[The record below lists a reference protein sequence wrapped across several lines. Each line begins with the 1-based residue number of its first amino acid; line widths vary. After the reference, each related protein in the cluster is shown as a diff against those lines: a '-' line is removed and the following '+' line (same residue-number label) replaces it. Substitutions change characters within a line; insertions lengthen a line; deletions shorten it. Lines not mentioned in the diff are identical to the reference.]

1 MCWHTVTLCLNP
13 KLFFFFFLSGSEG
26 ERWIYG
32 AAAACPGYCELAA
45 FWSCQSVLRPP
56 CLRRDS
62 VRVHTCEESR
72 ATDGLARLASPRH
85 RTELQY
91 THRPTTTGGD
101 FFSVPLALHLTS
113 LSDPYLPAH
122 FYVSL
127 LSRDRQ
133 TDKATVPLLT
143 VSLGVLCFLF
153 MNGDFVSGTAPL
165 RRYLDDKRLVPFTK
179 YYWFPPRREEDV
191 YGWNEKKRG
200 FLII

>member
-13 KLFFFFFLSGSEG
+13 KLFFFFFLFGSEG

-85 RTELQY
+85 RAELQY
-91 THRPTTTGGD
+91 IHRPTTTGGD
-101 FFSVPLALHLTS
+101 FFLRPSSSSLHVSVCS
-113 LSDPYLPAH
+113 LSACP
-122 FYVSL
+122 L
-127 LSRDRQ
+127 LRLSPVTGQ
-133 TDKATVPLLT
+133 TDKATAPLLT

-153 MNGDFVSGTAPL
+153 MNGDFVSGTAP
-165 RRYLDDKRLVPFTK
+165 
-179 YYWFPPRREEDV
+179 PRRQKTRAFYKVLLISTTATGRRLWKKQEF
-191 YGWNEKKRG
+191 KKRG